1 MFFFFFFGLPL
12 KQNQY
17 RVTHMFDVC
26 VCGQLP
32 FTKGPT
38 WLVERAHIEIPVS
51 VACVVFL
58 WPMAKATIGFK
69 VLICESKFYGI
80 QMGLRIEPDTYFL
93 FKKKTQG
100 FEL

>member
-1 MFFFFFFGLPL
+1 
-12 KQNQY
+12 
-17 RVTHMFDVC
+17 MFDVC

-38 WLVERAHIEIPVS
+38 WLVERAHIEISVS